1 MKVLRDAS
9 LLDPEKLPFAL
20 WFVQHRAKNAP
31 RKFLSGAVFK
41 LRRTTLQKSSC
52 VEPCRPSKSCAG
64 LQKTRAVC
72 EFSGAGIFETPR
84 RRARRACAL
93 LVRRPWG
100 PLRSVAWR
108 PRGLAVVPGLCCRI
122 ERKFD
127 RATQPEITRLNSYIF
142 AEAINNV
149 RPSYAVVRHLPSRNK
164 PGRIWLERTA
174 PGVELIDPGKNQFAR
189 SMGRA
194 RPHGGRDML
203 QKR

>member
-1 MKVLRDAS
+1 MPVCLTRK
-9 LLDPEKLPFAL
+9 KLPFAL

-52 VEPCRPSKSCAG
+52 SEPRCRSKSCAG
-64 LQKTRAVC
+64 LQKSRAAR

-84 RRARRACAL
+84 MRLRAAAEL
-93 LVRRPWG
+93 LVRRPG
-100 PLRSVAWR
+100 RRPRSVASR
-108 PRGLAVVPGLCCRI
+108 PRGLAVAPGLCCRI
-122 ERKFD
+122 ERQFD
-127 RATQPEITRLNSYIF
+127 RAAQPEITRLNSYIF

-174 PGVELIDPGKNQFAR
+174 PGIELIDPGKNQFAR

-194 RPHGGRDML
+194 PPHGGRDML